1 MVCGMMVW
9 DILRQEK
16 PRKERIVRSIRK
28 KNGGCGMRRPVFRMS
43 FFPGSFLVFRFL
55 FFAVF
60 AYAFFSCP
68 AHPGG
73 SGFGVLRV
81 FAAEGTVSFGPE
93 SYAWNVG
100 EVHTLEFSFHGD
112 TAVDRYAVCL
122 EYDPAILEYLDGA
135 DRVDGRQIWL
145 EGGGGE
151 DSYERVLMFRPRK
164 SGNTQVKI
172 VSASA
177 AGGQMPDG
185 TAVGE
190 ELRVDGLE
198 QVSIAVQER
207 GSRLSRLEIGFATGM
222 EEFSPDVLEYHM
234 QVAYGVDWLPMEYEM
249 EDEEAVVT
257 VSGGNLK
264 EGSNVV
270 RLAVQ
275 KGNGD
280 AVVYTLYVERE
291 AAPAGADKDETGGTD
306 GAADGSRTGSG
317 TDGAAGGS
325 QADSGTDGSR
335 TDNGNAGNAGAAN
348 GGGTPD
354 GSAVGDPAAGDGSG
368 VLAGSTGG
376 AENVEGYGTPGGFF
390 SGRKG
395 KLALTAVF
403 GGGTVIGIF
412 IFRYWRR
419 RKKAVGHKGQGNEPM
434 KVINLDQTVIDV
446 RHVTMNFRLAQDES
460 SSLKEYLIKTLKGQ
474 NHYRV
479 LSALKDVTFE
489 VKQGEVLGIIGTNG
503 SGKSTLLKIIAG
515 ALTPSKGK
523 VTVDK
528 SKVHMLTLGTGFDME
543 LTARENVY
551 LNGAIIGYT
560 KEYLDEKFE
569 DIVAFAELDGF
580 MDERMK
586 NFSSGMVSRL
596 GFAIATMRDSP
607 DILILDEVLSVGDMF
622 FRKKSEQRIQ
632 EMIHSG
638 ATVLIVSHS
647 SDFIRK
653 NCDTVV
659 WIEKGVMR
667 MIGKPE
673 EVCRAYGQMEK

>member
-1 MVCGMMVW
+1 MMVW
-9 DILRQEK
+9 DRMHSEKTKEERALR
-16 PRKERIVRSIRK
+16 I
-28 KNGGCGMRRPVFRMS
+28 
-43 FFPGSFLVFRFL
+43 FFSAFLLVF
-55 FFAVF
+55 FFCLV
-60 AYAFFSCP
+60 CP
-68 AHPGG
+68 GVSG
-73 SGFGVLRV
+73 SGVLRV

-93 SYAWNVG
+93 SYAWNIG
-100 EVHTLEFSFHGD
+100 EVNTLVVSFHGD

-151 DSYERVLMFRPRK
+151 DSYERILMFRPRK
-164 SGNTQVKI
+164 SGNTQVKV

-177 AGGQMPDG
+177 NGGQAPDG
-185 TAVGE
+185 TDEGE
-190 ELRVDGLE
+190 ELRMDGPE
-198 QVSIAVQER
+198 FISVAVQER
-207 GSRLSRLEIGFATGM
+207 GSRLSRLEIGFAEGM

-234 QVAYGVDWLPMEYEM
+234 QVAYGVEWLPMEYEM

-270 RLAVQ
+270 TLAVQ

-291 AAPAGADKDETGGTD
+291 AAPAGMAEESIVGEG
-306 GAADGSRTGSG
+306 GSRTEGDTGAGQTES
-317 TDGAAGGS
+317 GAAGS
-325 QADSGTDGSR
+325 QAEGGTGAAAGGNRADSGNTGI
-335 TDNGNAGNAGAAN
+335 AG
-348 GGGTPD
+348 
-354 GSAVGDPAAGDGSG
+354 
-368 VLAGSTGG
+368 GSTGSG
-376 AENVEGYGTPGGFF
+376 EGGISDGNADRTENAGGYGIPDGFF
-390 SGRKG
+390 PGRTG
-395 KLALTAVF
+395 KLALAAVF
-403 GGGTVIGIF
+403 GVGTVAGIL

-419 RKKAVGHKGQGNEPM
+419 RKRETGHRGQGSEPM

-523 VTVDK
+523 VVVDK